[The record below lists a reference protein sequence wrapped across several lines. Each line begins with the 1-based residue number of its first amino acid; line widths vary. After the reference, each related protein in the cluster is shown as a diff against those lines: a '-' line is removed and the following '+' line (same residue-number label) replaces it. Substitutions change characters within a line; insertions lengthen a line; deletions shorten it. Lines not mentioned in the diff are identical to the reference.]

1 MAENSGEESVVWKP
15 VENVFTIMRGTEEVA
30 VRRDKPQG
38 CTATPTSSASIG
50 RRQKMA
56 DKKLTYHAMKRIDE
70 RFGNYDKLALVNG
83 ARHSGLTD
91 SDLEEVPDLLAFYR
105 KKAHSGK
112 RVFIYAGFVFVFFT
126 SSKRLI
132 TMYPLPEE
140 LMEDYMKVE
149 YKEEEK
155 REKYRRSRR

>member
-1 MAENSGEESVVWKP
+1 MSLDN
-15 VENVFTIMRGTEEVA
+15 
-30 VRRDKPQG
+30 
-38 CTATPTSSASIG
+38 
-50 RRQKMA
+50 
-56 DKKLTYHAMKRIDE
+56 KLTYHAMQRIDE

-83 ARHSGLTD
+83 ARHSGLTEA
-91 SDLEEVPDLLAFYR
+91 DLEEVPELLAFYR
-105 KKAHSGK
+105 KKAFSGK